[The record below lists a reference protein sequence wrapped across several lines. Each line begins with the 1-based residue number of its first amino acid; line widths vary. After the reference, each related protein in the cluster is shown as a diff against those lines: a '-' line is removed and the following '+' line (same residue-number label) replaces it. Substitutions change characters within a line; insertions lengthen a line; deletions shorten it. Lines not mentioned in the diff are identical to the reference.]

1 MNKDVA
7 QRIGQFLNA
16 VRNDPETLLELR
28 QLLFAI
34 LIAAGVVYGLYT
46 FQVAAQNQA
55 KVKNLSRKSELT
67 AAVAAKSADHPA
79 AGQLPILM
87 ATKQELTEKLTLLR
101 FQEQILREQ
110 YTAENSG
117 ESFAKVIFT
126 LLPLSPVDIENGFV
140 KMNVLETRSYD
151 YFDVNPINLQGDM
164 AYLEFLYYLQ
174 YLEGRPEVGLIGKLA
189 LEILPAKSFAEK
201 VKVHFD
207 VVLGRIQLRATTP

>member
-7 QRIGQFLNA
+7 QRIGRFLTA
-16 VRNDPETLLELR
+16 VRNDPEALVELR

-46 FQVAAQNQA
+46 FQVVGQIKE

-67 AAVAAKSADHPA
+67 TVVAGKTAESTAAV
-79 AGQLPILM
+79 QLPKLQ
-87 ATKQELTEKLTLLR
+87 ATKKELTEKLTLLR
-101 FQEQILREQ
+101 FQEQMLREQ
-110 YTAENSG
+110 YATENSG

-151 YFDVNPINLQGDM
+151 YFDVNPIDLQGDM

-174 YLEGRPEVGLIGKLA
+174 YLEGRPEVGVIGKLS
-189 LEILPAKSFAEK
+189 LEIQPAKSFTEK

-207 VVLGRIQLRATTP
+207 VVLGRIQLRPTP